1 MLKTYG
7 NDIVQT
13 QTTSCPHTLSKD
25 HYFGGGER
33 FESIRRNWIYG
44 SRSVCFVS
52 YVKNNAF
59 PQPLS
64 SDDERKYLEL
74 MEQGDAQARNLLIE
88 HNLRL
93 VAHIVKNLKT
103 QGRCRRFNFNWYNRA
118 H

>member
-1 MLKTYG
+1 MLKTYR

-93 VAHIVKNLKT
+93 VAHIVKNLKI

>member
-1 MLKTYG
+1 MLEVLSFINKLYRHK
-7 NDIVQT
+7 Q
-13 QTTSCPHTLSKD
+13 PHAHIQYSKD

-44 SRSVCFVS
+44 SRSVCFCFYEEQCV
-52 YVKNNAF
+52 

-93 VAHIVKNLKT
+93 VAHIVKKFENTGKM
-103 QGRCRRFNFNWYNRA
+103 QKI
-118 H
+118 